1 MKNEKF
7 SARLRNRELLVG
19 TIVCLPSPAITELL
33 SSVGFDWLF
42 IDAEHGPFSP
52 EQALPLLQA
61 SKVPA
66 LIRVPKA
73 DPSMIQKA
81 LDIGATG
88 VIVPQVNSAQQA
100 QEAVLSCRYPPQGRR
115 GIGLARAHG
124 YGQTFAEYL
133 EHANADTCVVAQ
145 VEHKDAVAEIEN
157 IVAVDG
163 IDAILIGP
171 YDLSASYGKPGL
183 VDAPEVL
190 QAIATTTE
198 AAQRKGIALGF
209 FGVTPD
215 AVVPYIRD
223 GFSLIAVAT
232 DTLFIGE
239 GAKNCLEDLRQKMK
253 DGN

>member
-1 MKNEKF
+1 MKNQKF
-7 SARLRNRELLVG
+7 SVRLRNHELLIG
-19 TIVCLPSPAITELL
+19 TIVCLPSAAIAELL

-61 SKVPA
+61 SKVPT
-66 LIRVPKA
+66 LIRVPQA
-73 DPSMIQKA
+73 DSSMLQKA

-100 QEAVLSCRYPPQGRR
+100 EEVVLSCRYPPQGTR

-124 YGQTFAEYL
+124 YGQTFTAYL
-133 EHANADTCVVAQ
+133 EHASTDTCIVIQ
-145 VEHKDAVAEIEN
+145 VEHKDAIAEIDS
-157 IVAVDG
+157 IVEVDG

-171 YDLSASYGKPGL
+171 YDLSASYGKPGQ
-183 VDAPEVL
+183 VDAREVS
-190 QAIATTTE
+190 QAIVTTAA

-215 AVVPYIRD
+215 AVLPYIRE

-239 GAKNCLEDLRQKMK
+239 GAKNCLKDLQQKIK
-253 DGN
+253 NTD